1 MTSPVA
7 QCASVPDSGLLCLV
21 MLARYHG
28 LAADP
33 EQLRHE
39 FAEQAFCG
47 ETIQL
52 AARRVGL
59 KVRRHRP
66 APARLPRAPL
76 PAIALDRQGGY
87 FVLARFE
94 SGADQAVLIQRPG
107 QAPARLGQAE
117 FEALWAGEL
126 LLCACAASPTQALA
140 RFDFSW
146 FIPAL
151 VKHRHLIGEVLLISL
166 VLQFI
171 ALLTPL
177 FFQVVMDKVLVNNA
191 METLNVIAVGFLA
204 AILFEALLTGI
215 RTYLFAHTSSKLD
228 VELGARLYAHLLRLP
243 LAYFQA
249 RRVGDSVAR
258 VRELENI
265 RAFLTGNAVTVLLDV
280 VFSVVFIAVMFFY
293 SVKLT
298 LVVLA
303 ALPCYFLLSLVL
315 TPVLRRRLD
324 VKFNRGAE
332 NQAFLV
338 ETVSG
343 IDTVKSLAVEPQWQR
358 HWDRQLAGYVVAGL
372 SVANVAMLAN
382 TGVTLISRLVALGV
396 LWVGATEVVAQRMT
410 VGELVAFNMLSGH
423 VTQPVIRLAQLW
435 NDFQQTGVSMQRL
448 GDILNCRTEV
458 AGDKAQL
465 PALRGSIELDRVSFR
480 YRPDAADALRNVS
493 LRIAPGE
500 VVGVVGR
507 SGSGKS
513 TLTRLIQRMFVAD
526 RGRVLIDGH
535 DIGIVDSASL
545 RRQLGVVLQ
554 ESTLFN
560 RSVRDNIALTRPGA
574 SMHEVVAAA
583 RLAGAHEFICQLP
596 EGYDTMLGEN
606 GVGLSGGQRQR
617 IGIARA
623 LIHRPRVLI
632 LDEATS
638 ALDYESEHIIQRN
651 MRDICDGR
659 TVIII
664 AHRLSAVRCA
674 DRIVVME
681 GGEVAE
687 CGSHETL
694 LAAGGL
700 YARLQALQAGEA
712 G

>member
-1 MTSPVA
+1 MSSPVA
-7 QCASVPDSGLLCLV
+7 QCAGEPDSGLLCLV

-39 FAEQAFCG
+39 FAAQAFGG

-66 APARLPRAPL
+66 APARLARAPL

-87 FVLARFE
+87 FVLARVE
-94 SGADQAVLIQRPG
+94 PGADQAVLIQRPG
-107 QAPARLGQAE
+107 QAPERLSRAE
-117 FEALWAGEL
+117 FETLWAGEL
-126 LLCACAASPTQALA
+126 LLCACAAGPSEALA

-151 VKHRHLIGEVLLISL
+151 VKYRHLIGEVLLISL

-258 VRELENI
+258 VRELEHI
-265 RAFLTGNAVTVLLDV
+265 RAFLTGNAMTVLLDV

-458 AGDKAQL
+458 TGDKAQL

-480 YRPDAADALRNVS
+480 YRPEAADALRNVS

-574 SMHEVVAAA
+574 SMREVVAAA

-651 MRDICDGR
+651 MRDICEGR

-664 AHRLSAVRCA
+664 AHRLSAVRSA
-674 DRIVVME
+674 DRIIVME

-687 CGSHETL
+687 CGTHEEL
-694 LAAGGL
+694 LAADGL
-700 YARLQALQAGEA
+700 YARLQALQAGAA